1 MNRDNTAIAAH
12 RVTMEF
18 RQGERTAGSLKELL
32 LRGQGRA
39 GALLMAAEGHGFE
52 DVTRYF
58 DHLMEHLGWK
68 NLGRVLAGGNE
79 NAGDIQGKPELQQAY
94 ALGQSIS

>member
-32 LRGQGRA
+32 LRGQGRRRR
-39 GALLMAAEGHGFE
+39 FPPPPR
-52 DVTRYF
+52 TRC
-58 DHLMEHLGWK
+58 
-68 NLGRVLAGGNE
+68 
-79 NAGDIQGKPELQQAY
+79 
-94 ALGQSIS
+94 

>member
-1 MNRDNTAIAAH
+1 MPLEEGDGN
-12 RVTMEF
+12 
-18 RQGERTAGSLKELL
+18 L

-58 DHLMEHLGWK
+58 DHLIEHLGWK
-68 NLGRVLAGGNE
+68 NLGCVLASGNE